1 MPSSDKITDYR
12 LLGLIGQGQ
21 FAQVYCAVH
30 RVTGQLV
37 AIKQTRHA
45 REQTSQEPFIL
56 HELDHPNV
64 VGCWAIAPL
73 VSDAGSTGG
82 DAVKADAIGADTIEP
97 TIASKSLENRIS
109 GYRLVLEYCEG
120 GTLRSHLDTAFKST
134 SYAARQL
141 PLAQT
146 QAIVCDILQGL
157 WHVHQ
162 QGIIHGDLKPENIFL
177 TYHSPA
183 KRSAAAIP
191 FQVKIG
197 DFGSAR
203 FLAMP
208 NRSRREIGSPTYAA
222 PERFEGRSSRAS
234 DLYSVGVILYEL
246 LLGHRPFSGS
256 PEALRKAHQTQ
267 EANLPKTLSDTA
279 RQILA
284 IALEKTPEQ
293 RFATA
298 AAMIDAVKCL
308 SMTATYPITAILP
321 NALED
326 SPPKNSPPK
335 NSPPKDSLPEETI
348 PTTDLS
354 SVLSAVSS
362 SQITAPIKSLFR
374 LPQGCCIITSHSLHM
389 LTSSK
394 KVLPIARSQKPCWIS
409 ISPHGRWFVA
419 LPKVPQLGHSERV
432 SKGIIS
438 HFSDDLAHQRSRSVV
453 LSGPLLTALHSKV
466 LTVIAIDSRYLLR
479 VRVATSTQKTYL
491 ECFTRRGQFVG
502 KLSLNFWLT
511 QVVLSEEPYQLQAL
525 SAPTADSPAAVVVI
539 TLKPFRVKQLR
550 LPIKP
555 RSVYPLPWGT
565 LVEGDEAWLLL
576 DRSMQPLTLIKG
588 VPSGCAIAA
597 IDLHNLLFACPAP
610 ARPPDSQQNNPPTK
624 QQTASEA
631 NHLFTADV
639 SKLDLGLIF

>member
-1 MPSSDKITDYR
+1 MPTSDEITDYR

-30 RVTGQLV
+30 RATGRLV
-37 AIKQTRHA
+37 AIKQTRHV
-45 REQTSQEPFIL
+45 REQASQEPFIL

-73 VSDAGSTGG
+73 VSDAGSVDTGS
-82 DAVKADAIGADTIEP
+82 VDTGSVEP
-97 TIASKSLENRIS
+97 IITSESRENRIS

-120 GTLRSHLDTAFKST
+120 GTLRSHLDTAFKNPK
-134 SYAARQL
+134 YAARQL
-141 PLAQT
+141 PLNQT

-157 WHVHQ
+157 SHVHQ

-177 TYHSPA
+177 TYRSPA

-203 FLAMP
+203 FLTMP
-208 NRSRREIGSPTYAA
+208 NRSHREIGSPSYAA
-222 PERFEGRSSRAS
+222 PERCEGRASRAS
-234 DLYSVGVILYEL
+234 DLYSVGIILYEL

-256 PEALRKAHQTQ
+256 PEALRAAHQTQ
-267 EANLPKTLSDTA
+267 EADLPKTLSETA
-279 RQILA
+279 RQILS

-293 RFATA
+293 RFTTA
-298 AAMIDAVKCL
+298 AAMMDAVKCL
-308 SMTATYPITAILP
+308 SMVATSPVPVLLP
-321 NALED
+321 GSSKNI
-326 SPPKNSPPK
+326 SPK
-335 NSPPKDSLPEETI
+335 ETI
-348 PTTDLS
+348 PTTDFS
-354 SVLSAVSS
+354 SVLSTVPSS
-362 SQITAPIKSLFR
+362 TITAPVKSLFR
-374 LPQGCCIITSHSLHM
+374 LPQGCCIITNQSLHV
-389 LTSSK
+389 LTPSQ
-394 KVLPIARSQKPCWIS
+394 KVRPIAKAKKPCWIS
-409 ISPHGRWFVA
+409 VSPHGRWFTA
-419 LPKVPQLGHSERV
+419 LPKVPRLGHSEHV

-438 HFSDDLAHQRSRSVV
+438 HFSDELIHQRSRSVV

-479 VRVATSTQKTYL
+479 IRVATNASKTYL

-502 KLSLNFWLT
+502 ILSLNFWLT

-525 SAPTADSPAAVVVI
+525 SAPTTDRPAEVI
-539 TLKPFRVKQLR
+539 VIMLKPFRVRRLR
-550 LPIKP
+550 LPINP
-555 RSVYPLPWGT
+555 HSVYPLPWGT

-576 DRSMQPLTLIKG
+576 DRAMQPLTLIKG

-597 IDLHNLLFACPAP
+597 IDLHNLLFACPTP
-610 ARPPDSQQNNPPTK
+610 ALPTASQQIDPPAE
-624 QQTASEA
+624 QQNASGS